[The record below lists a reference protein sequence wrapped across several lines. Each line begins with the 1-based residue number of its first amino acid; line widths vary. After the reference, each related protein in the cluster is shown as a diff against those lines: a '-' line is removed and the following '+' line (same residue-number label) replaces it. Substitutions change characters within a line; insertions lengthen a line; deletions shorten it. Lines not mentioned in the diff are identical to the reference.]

1 MESKKLR
8 VGGELGFPGGASGK
22 EPACQCRRPKREGFD
37 PWVRKIPWRRAWPS
51 TPVFLPGESPWTEE
65 PGGLQ
70 SVGLHRVRHDWSDL
84 ACTRGRVRDLLTE
97 KMTMAMHLLELWNFL
112 SMRKLECCFVGGRW
126 RKNWLQRGGNKW
138 WWIATFIL
146 NWTPLRDKD
155 IWHLGIPFPSL
166 WRHKT
171 TPLFHLIL
179 VNGQVDC

>member
-1 MESKKLR
+1 MESR
-8 VGGELGFPGGASGK
+8 VVLVVKNLPANAGDTEDEGLIPGSGRSPGGGHGHPLQYSCLENPHG
-22 EPACQCRRPKREGFD
+22 QRSL
-37 PWVRKIPWRRAWPS
+37 V
-51 TPVFLPGESPWTEE
+51 
-65 PGGLQ
+65 GLQ
-70 SVGLHRVRHDWSDL
+70 SGGLHRVRHDWSDL

-97 KMTMAMHLLELWNFL
+97 KRTMAMHLLELWNFL